1 MTTSRYAR
9 APVLELGRRYG
20 TSRVV
25 EVITRGIESGAIKYT
40 ERTLAGRERLDI
52 IAAQELGDGRNWW
65 MIAAASKIGWAP
77 QVPPGTLLRI
87 PNIDDVL
94 ALVG

>member
-1 MTTSRYAR
+1 MQITYVFFGPTTKNAILLYRSTREASR
-9 APVLELGRRYG
+9 L
-20 TSRVV
+20 VV
-25 EVITRGIESGAIKYT
+25 
-40 ERTLAGRERLDI
+40 I

>member
-1 MTTSRYAR
+1 MPTSRYAR
-9 APVLELGRRYG
+9 APVLDFGRRYG

-25 EVITRGIESGAIKYT
+25 EVITRGIESGAIRYV

-52 IAAQELGDGRNWW
+52 IAAQELGDSRYWW

-77 QVPPGTLLRI
+77 QVPVGTLLRI
-87 PNIDDVL
+87 PNVDDVV